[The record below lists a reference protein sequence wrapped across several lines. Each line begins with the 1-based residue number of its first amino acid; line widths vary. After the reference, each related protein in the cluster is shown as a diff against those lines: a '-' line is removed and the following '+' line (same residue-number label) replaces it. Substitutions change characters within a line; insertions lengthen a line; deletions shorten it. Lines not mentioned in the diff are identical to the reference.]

1 VHFLKKFYLTT
12 IRYKLLNKFIYKKLI
27 ELPKLQKIVLNFEL
41 KKIDTKTL
49 FSGLLAFELIVNQ
62 KGHIIKVTNNNN
74 ITLKIRKGNP
84 SGCKIIL
91 KNDKL
96 FKLVAYFL
104 LNILPKIKQEKFN
117 LNKNAFSCKIK
128 ETLNFLKLESHYYFF
143 NCLSSLNLTI
153 LVNTKKKEEILFFY
167 KLLYFF

>member
-1 VHFLKKFYLTT
+1 
-12 IRYKLLNKFIYKKLI
+12 
-27 ELPKLQKIVLNFEL
+27 LQN
-41 KKIDTKTL
+41 
-49 FSGLLAFELIVNQ
+49 
-62 KGHIIKVTNNNN
+62 
-74 ITLKIRKGNP
+74 
-84 SGCKIIL
+84 IL